1 MATKKTAKPKVARR
15 DKSAGLKILD
25 PESVPLEAMSFAAY
39 NPRVMPRAKME
50 GLERSIEEHG
60 VVATLVLQRKADDGT
75 PNVVI
80 GGHQRIAAIRA
91 VCKRLKTKPPER
103 AWAYVLDVDDRT
115 AKRLNV
121 ALNNLEGEFDP
132 LKLGELLRSVND
144 AAPIGDL
151 DALGMG
157 LGMAQVGE
165 LLKIGGV
172 PPLDAPTPQKL
183 TSFAKAPSLSIEFDT
198 AEQRDA
204 VREKLAEAIR
214 GKKDLKAGSV
224 VSAALAVYRP

>member
-1 MATKKTAKPKVARR
+1 MAAKKTAKRR
-15 DKSAGLKILD
+15 SGSEETGDLKILA
-25 PESVPLEAMSFAAY
+25 PESVELAALSFATY
-39 NPRVMPRAKME
+39 NPRVMPREKME

-60 VVATLVLQRKADDGT
+60 VVATLVVQRRSDDGT
-75 PNVVI
+75 PSVVI

-91 VCKRLKTKPPER
+91 VCKRRKWQMPKSV
-103 AWAYVLDVDDRT
+103 WAYVLDVDDRT

-121 ALNNLEGEFDP
+121 ALNNIEGEFDP

-144 AAPIGDL
+144 AAQIGEL

-157 LGMAQVGE
+157 LNLGQVGE
-165 LLKIGGV
+165 LLKIGGMPLV
-172 PPLDAPTPQKL
+172 PSGPPQKL
-183 TSFAKAPSLSIEFDT
+183 SSFAKAPTLSIEFDT

-204 VREKLAEAIR
+204 VRDRLAEAIR
-214 GKKDLKAGSV
+214 SKKDLKAGTI